1 VSERE
6 RFEEWAKQNFEAWA
20 FDAADDGTGY
30 SSASLQVAWEAW
42 QAALATRPAGVCV
55 CEGILETDLVT
66 EYHNGEEGFSHH
78 IPALAHESFN
88 SIQGHK
94 VRVWVEKIP

>member
-6 RFEEWAKQNFEAWA
+6 RFEEWAKPNFEAWA

-42 QAALATRPAGVCV
+42 QAALADEAGLVEAV
-55 CEGILETDLVT
+55 TLFQEEWGAYQSGSGTGSHKRRWLRLERSVEGLFAALE
-66 EYHNGEEGFSHH
+66 GRG
-78 IPALAHESFN
+78 
-88 SIQGHK
+88 K
-94 VRVWVEKIP
+94 